1 MELCVWIIVNAE
13 IWNGWCVHYSGAGLC
28 RVGAVIQLK
37 LYSRLSVVW
46 PGLLC
51 FAAGLLCMLVSA
63 VCCGAGELE
72 IIINSIPSFSSATV
86 SPGPGAK
93 PNCCL
98 IFVLPFYGWLTCLP
112 VAGVCRRSPAPE
124 TWVLT
129 NGSARCGGGRW
140 QPAGPNLGRGSY
152 YPVDTLLDMVLMC
165 GW

>member
-1 MELCVWIIVNAE
+1 MGWVVCTLFRSWIMQSWSSI
-13 IWNGWCVHYSGAGLC
+13 
-28 RVGAVIQLK
+28 IQLK
-37 LYSRLSVVW
+37 LTADCLLS
-46 PGLLC
+46 GLGCVLLPW
-51 FAAGLLCMLVSA
+51 FAGLLCMLVSA

-86 SPGPGAK
+86 SPGPGAQ

-98 IFVLPFYGWLTCLP
+98 IFVLLFYGWLTCLYYI
-112 VAGVCRRSPAPE
+112 AGVCRRIPAPE